1 MGVQRFF
8 LAVLAVGACSGG
20 TLRSSDMRANDAGG
34 GSGDAVA
41 GTGGAMDATDVRVK
55 ADSICDY
62 DLDAIPTTP
71 EDGGDRCTFSIPP
84 PPTTDGTTR
93 RDAIRIIVDGVTIP
107 YDIDAGWSY
116 TDVTSTQ
123 FRLHG
128 PSCDAIQA
136 GGVHTIWV
144 HFYCPGLARASK
156 PGSGSAPSQTFSP
169 SHRGERTYCRLAT

>member
-1 MGVQRFF
+1 MGVQRF
-8 LAVLAVGACSGG
+8 LAVVLAVGACSVGS
-20 TLRSSDMRANDAGG
+20 LQPSDMRANATGGASGDAGG
-34 GSGDAVA
+34 GMA
-41 GTGGAMDATDVRVK
+41 DATDVRVK

-84 PPTTDGTTR
+84 PPTTDGTTSR
-93 RDAIRIIVDGVTIP
+93 ENIEIIIDGVTIP
-107 YDIDAGWSY
+107 PDVDAGWSY

-128 PSCDAIQA
+128 PSCDAVQA

-144 HFYCPGLARASK
+144 HFYCPGLA
-156 PGSGSAPSQTFSP
+156 
-169 SHRGERTYCRLAT
+169 